1 MKSYRKKRNLF
12 YDFMFSCCMLLCLAI
27 PVTTFITYNIPVMA
41 LPGLG
46 LAIATTVYIYNSLC
60 YVSLTD
66 NSLIIRHKSNDKQK
80 TVYSFSEIDAVIFE
94 YSFLE
99 GWKIGIRQGYIRKD
113 YSILL
118 VGKHSVNHVF
128 SSPTSIINFTSKKPS
143 YDDTRRSG
151 RYTKFWTVFQTLQL
165 FIPSI
170 L

>member
-118 VGKHSVNHVF
+118 QN
-128 SSPTSIINFTSKKPS
+128 PN
-143 YDDTRRSG
+143 TR
-151 RYTKFWTVFQTLQL
+151 KNLQL
-165 FIPSI
+165 NSI
-170 L
+170 FPFTQNFGQCFRHYNYSYHLFYDKIALPFYLCA

>member
-80 TVYSFSEIDAVIFE
+80 TVYSFSEIDDVIFE

-118 VGKHSVNHVF
+118 VGKKELSKLKKDLESYGIHV
-128 SSPTSIINFTSKKPS
+128 
-143 YDDTRRSG
+143 
-151 RYTKFWTVFQTLQL
+151 WTL
-165 FIPSI
+165 
-170 L
+170 

>member
-1 MKSYRKKRNLF
+1 
-12 YDFMFSCCMLLCLAI
+12 
-27 PVTTFITYNIPVMA
+27 MA

-118 VGKHSVNHVF
+118 VGKKELSKLKRIWRVTVF
-128 SSPTSIINFTSKKPS
+128 MYGHFKRILFLKTESKYKKELTVEFYFSI
-143 YDDTRRSG
+143 
-151 RYTKFWTVFQTLQL
+151 YTKFWTVFQTLQL

>member
-80 TVYSFSEIDAVIFE
+80 TVYSFSEIDA
-94 YSFLE
+94 
-99 GWKIGIRQGYIRKD
+99 
-113 YSILL
+113 
-118 VGKHSVNHVF
+118 
-128 SSPTSIINFTSKKPS
+128 
-143 YDDTRRSG
+143 
-151 RYTKFWTVFQTLQL
+151 
-165 FIPSI
+165 
-170 L
+170 